1 MTENVIGNAMQSFEL
16 WLKCSNSNLDIEQT
30 ETEPRPQDLAYLQG
44 LQEGLAISQ
53 LQKPDRTSPAQEDAK
68 QAQGGIAGWA
78 NRVDDM
84 IVMMMGLRGLTSP
97 MTRGFIAL
105 ALAVVIATVY
115 AVLLMMVAG
124 LRWANRS

>member
-16 WLKCSNSNLDIEQT
+16 WLNCSNPNLDIEQT
-30 ETEPRPQDLAYLQG
+30 ETERRPQDLQG

-115 AVLLMMVAG
+115 AVLLMIAAG

>member
-30 ETEPRPQDLAYLQG
+30 ETERRPQDLAYLQG

-53 LQKPDRTSPAQEDAK
+53 LQKPDRTSPVQEDAK